1 MLKLV
6 KLEVCLVKVFCLS
19 GPTRKGSLPSKPGR
33 RETPKLW
40 KEPEV
45 SGLLGWASLFGSP
58 CDINVE
64 G

>member
-6 KLEVCLVKVFCLS
+6 KLEVCLVKAILS
-19 GPTRKGSLPSKPGR
+19 GPTRKWSLPSKNGR

-40 KEPEV
+40 KELEV
-45 SGLLGWASLFGSP
+45 SGLLGWASLFGLTF
-58 CDINVE
+58 DINVE

>member
-1 MLKLV
+1 MLAWV
-6 KLEVCLVKVFCLS
+6 KLEVLSGEECLS
-19 GPTRKGSLPSKPGR
+19 GPTRTGSLPSKPGR

-45 SGLLGWASLFGSP
+45 SGLLGWASLFGLTY
-58 CDINVE
+58 DIDAE